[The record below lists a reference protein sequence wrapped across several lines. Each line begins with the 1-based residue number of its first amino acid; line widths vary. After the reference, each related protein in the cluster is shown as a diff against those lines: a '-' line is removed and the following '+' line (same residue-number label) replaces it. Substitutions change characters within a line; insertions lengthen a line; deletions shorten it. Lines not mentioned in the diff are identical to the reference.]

1 MGQLI
6 VEVLDGRGAVRHRV
20 DVIALPATIGRAY
33 DSAVVLDDPYVDPV
47 HARIVAS
54 DGWLAIEDAGSTNGI
69 RAGRGEA
76 VARVDLASGDTVRV
90 GRTVLRFV
98 DASRPLA
105 PTLADRQRATTASAS
120 WATRPMVAWS
130 VLIATMVL
138 IVVGELFAADNRPVT
153 STVLS
158 LLLGWIL
165 LVGVWAGIWAVIN
178 RIVVHRFRFLAHMAI
193 GSLAGDIAIVFGQT
207 EAFVQFLF
215 PASVLATILGTAGE
229 VTAIGVP
236 IALHLALVST
246 LSRAK
251 RWAIGLAFGAAIA
264 TMTIAS
270 QVIDHRKFSATPT
283 VAARLEPLPASWIP
297 AQAPDNFFTEV
308 RRLRTRVDAMA
319 AERP

>member
-1 MGQLI
+1 MGQVI

-33 DSAVVLDDPYVDPV
+33 DSTVVLDDPYVDPV

-54 DGWLAIEDAGSTNGI
+54 DGWLAVEDAGSLNGI
-69 RAGRGEA
+69 RTSSGEA
-76 VARVDLASGDTVRV
+76 VARVNLASGDTVRV

-98 DASRPLA
+98 DPSRPLA
-105 PTLADRQRATTASAS
+105 PTLADLQRTTTTGAS
-120 WATRPMVAWS
+120 WATRPVVAWS
-130 VLIATMVL
+130 VLVATTVL
-138 IVVGELFAADNRPVT
+138 IVVAELESADNRPVT

-158 LLLGWIL
+158 LLLGWFL
-165 LVGVWAGIWAVIN
+165 LLGVWAGIWAVIN

-193 GSLAGDIAIVFGQT
+193 GSLAGVITILFGQA

-215 PASVLATILGTAGE
+215 PASVMITILGTLGE

-236 IALHLALVST
+236 IAQHLGLVST
-246 LSRAK
+246 LSRTK
-251 RWAIGLAFGAAIA
+251 RWAIALAFGAAIG
-264 TMTIAS
+264 TMTVAT

-297 AQAPDNFFTEV
+297 AQAPDNFFTEAH
-308 RRLRTRVDAMA
+308 RLRTRVDAMA

>member
-1 MGQLI
+1 MGQVI

-54 DGWLAIEDAGSTNGI
+54 DGWVAIEDAGSTNGI
-69 RAGRGEA
+69 RASRGEA
-76 VARVDLASGDTVRV
+76 AARVNVVSGDTVRV

-98 DASRPLA
+98 DPSRPLA
-105 PTLADRQRATTASAS
+105 PTLADAQRTTTGAS
-120 WATRPMVAWS
+120 WATQPVVAWS
-130 VLIATMVL
+130 VLIATTVL
-138 IVVGELFAADNRPVT
+138 IVVGELWAADNRPVT

-158 LLLGWIL
+158 LLLGWFL
-165 LVGVWAGIWAVIN
+165 LLGVWAGIWAVIN

-193 GSLAGDIAIVFGQT
+193 GSLAGAIAILFGQT
-207 EAFVQFLF
+207 EAFVGFLF
-215 PASVLATILGTAGE
+215 PASAMAAILGIVAE

-251 RWAIGLAFGAAIA
+251 RWSIALAFGAAIGA
-264 TMTIAS
+264 MTVAS
-270 QVIDHRKFSATPT
+270 QVIDHRKFSTTPT

-297 AQAPDNFFTEV
+297 AQAPDTFFTEV